1 MKRLLLVSALAIG
14 ALVRTA
20 TAQIVP
26 VSPSDVLVN
35 FDTLPPVMG
44 DITTAVPFTNEVAD
58 LGVQFSGFGQNGGF
72 LFDLQTPGTP
82 GISDPNTLI
91 FASFFSMANGG
102 IPQTPETLTF
112 YPPITSFQFDSTTL
126 GIDCQGTAVVTL
138 PGFDHGRNLVGSTTP
153 APPLPGLPPPP

>member
-112 YPPITSFQFDSTTL
+112 YPPITSFQFDATSL
-126 GIDCQGTAVVTL
+126 GIDCQGKAASTIHGFEAGGDVVARRTEDA
-138 PGFDHGRNLVGSTTP
+138 PHEGSH
-153 APPLPGLPPPP
+153 